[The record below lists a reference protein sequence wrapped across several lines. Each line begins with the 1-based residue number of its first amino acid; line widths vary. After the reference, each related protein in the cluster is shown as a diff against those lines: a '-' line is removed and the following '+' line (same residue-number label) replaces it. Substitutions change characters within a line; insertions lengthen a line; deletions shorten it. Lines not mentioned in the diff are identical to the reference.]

1 MVDPEVRMRNQDRQA
16 SPGVVSGRRFLQ
28 VPGPTNVPERVLRAM
43 NRPVPDHRGP
53 VMPALTG
60 EIVERLRPVFGT
72 DSAEIVLYPG
82 SGTAAWEASIVNTL
96 SPGDRVLA
104 FNNGHFSHL
113 YAACARRLGMVVDEL
128 DVEWGDGVPLDA
140 LEEALTADRSRE
152 ISAVLVVHNETSTG
166 VTSQLGA
173 IRQVLDRVG
182 HDALLLVDAV
192 SSLASIEFQF
202 DAWAV
207 DVALTGSQK
216 GLMLPPGMGILAV
229 GERALVASKR
239 ATTPRY
245 FLDWEPV
252 LENMRDG
259 YFPYTPATL
268 LLYGLREALR
278 MLHEEGLDAVY
289 ARHARNASAVR
300 TAVGR
305 WGVELLCRNPAE
317 YSNTATAIVVP
328 DGVDADD
335 VLRAAEQLSLSLGTG
350 LSRLKGR
357 VFRIGHL
364 GSLNELEVLATL
376 AGVELALHG
385 TGVPIALGSGVTAA
399 LKVYA
404 ESPAGVMT

>member
-1 MVDPEVRMRNQDRQA
+1 M
-16 SPGVVSGRRFLQ
+16 SGRHFLQ

-43 NRPVPDHRGP
+43 HRPVPDHRGP

-72 DSAEIVLYPG
+72 ESAEIVLYPG
-82 SGTAAWEASIVNTL
+82 SGTAAWEASIANTL

-104 FNNGHFSHL
+104 FDNGHFSHL
-113 YAACARRLGMVVDEL
+113 YAVCAQRLGMVVDEL

-140 LEEALTADRSRE
+140 LEAALTADRSRE
-152 ISAVLVVHNETSTG
+152 IKAVLVVHNETSTG
-166 VTSQLGA
+166 VMSQLGA

-192 SSLASIEFQF
+192 SSLASVEFRF
-202 DAWAV
+202 DAWSV

-229 GERALVASKR
+229 GERAVAASKR

-245 FLDWEPV
+245 FLDWEPM

-278 MLHEEGLDAVY
+278 MLDEEGLDAVY
-289 ARHARNASAVR
+289 ARHARNASVVR
-300 TAVGR
+300 DAVGR
-305 WGVELLCRNPAE
+305 WGLDVLCRNPAE

-376 AGVELALHG
+376 AGVELALHR
-385 TGVPIALGSGVTAA
+385 TGVPVALGAGVIAG
-399 LKVYA
+399 LQIYA
-404 ESPAGVMT
+404 ESPAGVIATPI

>member
-1 MVDPEVRMRNQDRQA
+1 M
-16 SPGVVSGRRFLQ
+16 SGRRFLQ

-43 NRPVPDHRGP
+43 NRAVPDHRGP

-72 DSAEIVLYPG
+72 DSAEIVMYPG
-82 SGTAAWEASIVNTL
+82 SGTAAWEASIANTL

-113 YAACARRLGMVVDEL
+113 YATCARRLGMLVDEL
-128 DVEWGDGVPLDA
+128 DVEWGDGLPLDL
-140 LEEALTADRSRE
+140 LEEALSADRARE
-152 ISAVLVVHNETSTG
+152 IRAVLVVHNETSTG
-166 VTSQLGA
+166 VTARVGA
-173 IRQVLDRVG
+173 IREVLDRVG

-202 DAWAV
+202 DAWSV

-229 GERALVASKR
+229 GERALAASRR
-239 ATTPRY
+239 ATAPRY
-245 FLDWEPV
+245 FLDWEPM
-252 LENMRDG
+252 LQNIRDG

-289 ARHARNASAVR
+289 ARHARNASVVR
-300 TAVGR
+300 EAVGR
-305 WGVELLCRNPAE
+305 WGLELLCRSPVE
-317 YSNTATAIVVP
+317 YSNTATAVVVP

-335 VLRAAEQLSLSLGTG
+335 VLRAAEQLNLSLGTG

-376 AGVELALHG
+376 AGVELALHRA
-385 TGVPIALGSGVTAA
+385 GVPVALGSGVSAG
-399 LKVYA
+399 LQLYA
-404 ESPAGVMT
+404 GSPAGMVS